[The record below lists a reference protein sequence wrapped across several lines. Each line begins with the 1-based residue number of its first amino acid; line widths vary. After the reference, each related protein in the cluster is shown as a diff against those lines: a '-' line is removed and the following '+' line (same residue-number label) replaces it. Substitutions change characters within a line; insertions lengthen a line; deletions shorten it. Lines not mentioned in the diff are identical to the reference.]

1 MSTGGH
7 VRWLAAVWTA
17 MICITLAATGEAAL
31 GFGRKSEPFTPS
43 GQGEPYISDSKGS
56 MKAFLQPPERNQDKD
71 WMYLR
76 FTDYSGPRIRV
87 AVMKVTNKTATADTA
102 SDTGAVVVTDKAAEV
117 NVSNIEGFLT
127 SAVFNTNRFEVVDRK
142 DIEKTLQEQDLGASG
157 RAKKGTVA
165 KTGQIQGA
173 EYLIY
178 AEVNEYTPVK
188 SRTGGSGGKAAG
200 PLGIIGL
207 SKSVSEVAMSF
218 RVVDTATSVTVLNTT
233 QRATAGSW
241 DVNLAGINGGGGSG
255 GVDSQHASPIGYA
268 VQACINKAVYNL
280 VMKLKGK
287 PWSGSVI
294 RVAGQQV
301 YVDAGSA
308 SGLKPGV
315 ELVALSQGAE
325 VRGLNG
331 ESLGQ
336 ETAVVGT
343 LRLMNVQ
350 EKYSVAE
357 IVEGCKGLKPGDRVE
372 LRNTPTIVV
381 TSRP

>member
-7 VRWLAAVWTA
+7 VRWLATVWAA

-31 GFGRKSEPFTPS
+31 GFGRKSETFTPS
-43 GQGEPYISDSKGS
+43 GQGEPYISDNKGS

-87 AVMKVTNKTATADTA
+87 AVMKVTNKTATADAA

-117 NVSNIEGFLT
+117 NVANIEGFLT

-200 PLGIIGL
+200 PLGILGL

-280 VMKLKGK
+280 VMKLKDR

-294 RVAGQQV
+294 KVAGQQV

-343 LRLMNVQ
+343 LRLVNVQ

-372 LRNTPTIVV
+372 LRNTPTVLI
-381 TSRP
+381 TSTP

>member
-1 MSTGGH
+1 
-7 VRWLAAVWTA
+7 
-17 MICITLAATGEAAL
+17 
-31 GFGRKSEPFTPS
+31 
-43 GQGEPYISDSKGS
+43 
-56 MKAFLQPPERNQDKD
+56 
-71 WMYLR
+71 
-76 FTDYSGPRIRV
+76 
-87 AVMKVTNKTATADTA
+87 VMKVTNKTATSDAA

-218 RVVDTATSVTVLNTT
+218 RVVDTATSVTILNTT

-280 VMKLKGK
+280 VMKLKDR

-294 RVAGQQV
+294 KVAGQQV

>member
-1 MSTGGH
+1 MSTGGR
-7 VRWLAAVWTA
+7 VRWLAMVWAA

-31 GFGRKSEPFTPS
+31 GFGRKSETFTPS
-43 GQGEPYISDSKGS
+43 GQGEPYISDSKGN

-76 FTDYSGPRIRV
+76 FTGYSGPRIRV
-87 AVMKVTNKTATADTA
+87 AVMKVTNKTATADAA
-102 SDTGAVVVTDKAAEV
+102 SGTGAVVVTDKAAEV
-117 NVSNIEGFLT
+117 NVANIEGFLT

-157 RAKKGTVA
+157 RAKKGTIA

-188 SRTGGSGGKAAG
+188 SRMGGSGGKAAG
-200 PLGIIGL
+200 PLGILGL
-207 SKSVSEVAMSF
+207 SKSVSEVAMTF
-218 RVVDTATSVTVLNTT
+218 RVVDTATSVTLLNTT

-280 VMKLKGK
+280 VMKLKDR

-294 RVAGQQV
+294 KVAGQQV

-308 SGLKPGV
+308 SGLTPGV

-336 ETAVVGT
+336 ETTTAGT
-343 LRLMNVQ
+343 LRLVNVQ
-350 EKYSVAE
+350 EKFSVAE